1 MQRIGLG
8 KGGLRPPTKHMNRLI
23 LAIAEL
29 VIKML
34 KKRNL
39 EASEKL
45 HAETYANYRIF
56 KNIEKIKEDTAR
68 LEDKLALA
76 TTILDGVKTVAGD
89 KVPKAVEILSEK
101 ANIFN
106 NLKDRIYRNPV
117 ATVQDD
123 AMNLLKH
130 QIAEADRKAMEQRR
144 SED

>member
-1 MQRIGLG
+1 M
-8 KGGLRPPTKHMNRLI
+8 GGSGPPLKHMNRLI

-56 KNIEKIKEDTAR
+56 KNIEKIKEDTLR

-89 KVPKAVEILSEK
+89 KVPKAIEILAEK
-101 ANIFN
+101 ASIFDSFRD
-106 NLKDRIYRNPV
+106 KIHRTPMV
-117 ATVQDD
+117 PVQDD
-123 AMNLLKH
+123 VMNLLKH
-130 QIAEADRKAMEQRR
+130 QITEAEKKVMEQKR

>member
-1 MQRIGLG
+1 VQRIGLG

-89 KVPKAVEILSEK
+89 KVPKAVEIIKEK
-101 ANIFN
+101 ADAFSSFREKIFRTPMPSSS
-106 NLKDRIYRNPV
+106 DSAV
-117 ATVQDD
+117 
-123 AMNLLKH
+123 NLLKQ